1 MEIAGIPVELVI
13 SQGIFAV
20 LFVWLFVE
28 TRKEARVRENQLLG
42 QIAEQNESQRRIVL
56 SLERLEQKI
65 DKIEGGSN

>member
-1 MEIAGIPVELVI
+1 MEMAGIPVELVI
-13 SQGIFAV
+13 SNGLFAV

-28 TRKEARVRENQLLG
+28 TRKEARTRENQLLG

-65 DKIEGGSN
+65 DKIEGGNN